1 MGVRVITKSHSDEL
15 AQKKKFQK
23 ENEDTK
29 EQIKMLEQDLKD
41 VVQSKEKIQ
50 RQTEKLLKDK
60 GSRDLERAAL
70 EQSRNALKAEVVT
83 LQARVQKLTRQ
94 EEADAK
100 AIIDMLHERDILNK
114 NSVKADERTKEQMD
128 LVKRHGAQANN
139 LSREVQ
145 RWKAALR
152 ETLKRENELRKQN
165 EKYSAE
171 LSLASGRFIH
181 TLEELKARDNK
192 HAELKSAVANVKT
205 KLSQQKNLYE
215 AVKTDRNLYS
225 KNCLESN
232 DEIAEMKRK
241 FRSMSHQIEAL
252 KEEIKEK
259 DQLLIKEHFEKN
271 KVKKSSEAISDNLKK
286 ANKRMSALQTL
297 TDNQKQEVKRLES
310 SIQEA
315 EQEQQNQRKEFD
327 QVTSERNILGTQ
339 LIRRNDELSLLY
351 EKIKIQK
358 STLDKGETQYKDRLD
373 EIRALKLQVS
383 KLNRNLHVMN
393 EEAGSL
399 TELDKEVYH
408 LERDLLHEKAKVK
421 ALSEELENPMNV
433 HRWRKLEG
441 SDPAT
446 YELLQKV
453 KTLQSRLIHKSE
465 EVLEK
470 DQLMMEKEKA
480 YTALKTVLARL
491 PGPEIAEQ
499 VVLYKDNLSQKSRQ
513 MRAMVTE
520 VKTYQAQVNE
530 YKDEVSRVNRE
541 LQQVKRKFFEQKKRE
556 QQARD
561 LTRPEVKIKIQ
572 PNLQLPRY
580 AGGGFCLS
588 NPVRH

>member
-1 MGVRVITKSHSDEL
+1 MILTLD
-15 AQKKKFQK
+15 
-23 ENEDTK
+23 
-29 EQIKMLEQDLKD
+29 QDLKE

-60 GSRDLERAAL
+60 GSRDIERMELEK
-70 EQSRNALKAEVVT
+70 SRNA

-139 LSREVQ
+139 LTREVQ

-165 EKYSAE
+165 EKYNAE

-192 HAELKSAVANVKT
+192 HAELKAAVADVKQ
-205 KLSQQKNLYE
+205 KLGQQKNLYE

-286 ANKRMSALQTL
+286 ASKRMTALQTL
-297 TDNQKQEVKRLES
+297 TDQQKSEVKRLES
-310 SIQEA
+310 SIAEA

-393 EEAGSL
+393 EEAGSI

-470 DQLMMEKEKA
+470 DQMMMEKEKA
-480 YTALKTVLARL
+480 YTALKTVLARQ

-541 LQQVKRKFFEQKKRE
+541 LQQVKRKFFEQKKSE

-561 LTRPEVKIKIQ
+561 LARPEVKIKIQ

>member
-1 MGVRVITKSHSDEL
+1 MRMK
-15 AQKKKFQK
+15 QQ
-23 ENEDTK
+23 
-29 EQIKMLEQDLKD
+29 
-41 VVQSKEKIQ
+41 
-50 RQTEKLLKDK
+50 
-60 GSRDLERAAL
+60 AA
-70 EQSRNALKAEVVT
+70 E
-83 LQARVQKLTRQ
+83 
-94 EEADAK
+94 
-100 AIIDMLHERDILNK
+100 NK
-114 NSVKADERTKEQMD
+114 N
-128 LVKRHGAQANN
+128 
-139 LSREVQ
+139 
-145 RWKAALR
+145 
-152 ETLKRENELRKQN
+152 
-165 EKYSAE
+165 Y
-171 LSLASGRFIH
+171 
-181 TLEELKARDNK
+181 
-192 HAELKSAVANVKT
+192 
-205 KLSQQKNLYE
+205 
-215 AVKTDRNLYS
+215 
-225 KNCLESN
+225 
-232 DEIAEMKRK
+232 
-241 FRSMSHQIEAL
+241 IEA
-252 KEEIKEK
+252 
-259 DQLLIKEHFEKN
+259 
-271 KVKKSSEAISDNLKK
+271 
-286 ANKRMSALQTL
+286 
-297 TDNQKQEVKRLES
+297 
-310 SIQEA
+310 QEA
-315 EQEQQNQRKEFD
+315 EQRKLLKIISEADAERLRQKKELD
-327 QVTSERNILGTQ
+327 QVISERDILGTQ
-339 LIRRNDELSLLY
+339 LVRRNDELALLY

-358 STLDKGETQYKDRLD
+358 STLDKGEIQYKDRLD

-480 YTALKTVLARL
+480 YTALKTVLARQ

-513 MRAMVTE
+513 MRAMIQE

-556 QQARD
+556 QHARE
-561 LTRPEVKIKIQ
+561 LARPEVKIKIQ